1 MKKLSAILL
10 LFLLAFGATAQTGS
24 DEKEKVITTRILFL
38 FDASQSMYGRWQ
50 SDMKITIARKI
61 MSDLL
66 DSLRD
71 VPNLELAL
79 RCYGHTKDYPPQ
91 DCDDTRLEV
100 PFGPD
105 NIEKIKYKLKTIN
118 PRGTTPIAM
127 SLERAGGDFPPCATC
142 RNIIILITDGL
153 EECNGDPCAV
163 SLALQKKGII
173 LKPFIIGIGKSFK
186 EQFDCVGTYFDATT
200 EKQFST
206 ALNIVISQA
215 LNSTS
220 CQVNLLDIKGNP
232 TETNVNMT
240 FYDKLS
246 GLPKYNFVHSLNN
259 KGFPDTLIIDP
270 LLNYRIQVHT
280 IPPVFIDSLE
290 LTAGKHT
297 IVGVSAPQG
306 FLEVKTEGSSTQ
318 SRNPII
324 CIVREHGK
332 MNTLNAQF
340 MYTRE
345 KYICGLYDLEIMTLP
360 RTYVDN
366 VRIDQST
373 TTFVEIPSAG
383 TTIFQFPAS
392 GYGSLYQK
400 KDNKLEWVYNFRG
413 TGEQEVL
420 MLQPGEYFAVFR
432 SKYQTRSMLTIEK
445 NFTVKSAAMT
455 KVNMS
460 MF

>member
-1 MKKLSAILL
+1 M
-10 LFLLAFGATAQTGS
+10 
-24 DEKEKVITTRILFL
+24 
-38 FDASQSMYGRWQ
+38 
-50 SDMKITIARKI
+50 
-61 MSDLL
+61 
-66 DSLRD
+66 
-71 VPNLELAL
+71 
-79 RCYGHTKDYPPQ
+79 
-91 DCDDTRLEV
+91 
-100 PFGPD
+100 
-105 NIEKIKYKLKTIN
+105 
-118 PRGTTPIAM
+118 
-127 SLERAGGDFPPCATC
+127 
-142 RNIIILITDGL
+142 
-153 EECNGDPCAV
+153 
-163 SLALQKKGII
+163 
-173 LKPFIIGIGKSFK
+173 
-186 EQFDCVGTYFDATT
+186 
-200 EKQFST
+200 
-206 ALNIVISQA
+206 
-215 LNSTS
+215 
-220 CQVNLLDIKGNP
+220 NLLDIKGNP

-246 GLPKYNFVHSLNN
+246 GLPKYNCVHSLNN
-259 KGFPDTLIIDP
+259 KGFPDTLVIDP
-270 LLNYRIQVHT
+270 LVNYRIQVHT

-290 LTAGKHT
+290 LTPGKHT

-306 FLEVKTEGSSTQ
+306 FLEVKTEGSSSQ
-318 SRNPII
+318 SRNPIA
-324 CIVREHGK
+324 CIVRENGK

-366 VRIDQST
+366 VKIDQST

-392 GYGSLYQK
+392 GYGSLYLK

>member
-1 MKKLSAILL
+1 MKKLILIFCFVQM
-10 LFLLAFGATAQTGS
+10 FLGVFAQNTGN
-24 DEKEKVITTRILFL
+24 EKEKVITTRILFL

-100 PFGPD
+100 PFGSN
-105 NIEKIKYKLKTIN
+105 NIEKIKHKLKTIN

-127 SLERAGGDFPPCATC
+127 SLERAGGDFPPCSSC

-215 LNSTS
+215 LNSTT
-220 CQVNLLDIKGNP
+220 CQVNLLDINGNP

-259 KGFPDTLIIDP
+259 KGFPDTLVIDP

-280 IPPVFIDSLE
+280 IPPRFIDSLA

-297 IVGVSAPQG
+297 VAGVSAPQG
-306 FLEVKTEGSSTQ
+306 FLEIKVEGGSSA
-318 SRNPII
+318 SKSPIL
-324 CIVREHGK
+324 CIVRESGK
-332 MNTLNAQF
+332 MNTLNTQF
-340 MYTRE
+340 MFNRE

-360 RTYVDN
+360 RTYVNN

-373 TTFVEIPSAG
+373 TTFVEIPSPG

-392 GYGSLYQK
+392 GYGSIYLK
-400 KDNKLEWVYNFRG
+400 KENSLEWVYNFRG

-420 MLQPGEYFAVFR
+420 MLQPGDYFAVFR
-432 SKYQTRSMLTIEK
+432 SKFQTRSMLTIEK
-445 NFTVKSAAMT
+445 NFTVKSASMT